1 MGIIATIANHKG
13 GVGKSTLVYN
23 LARYLLKYYP
33 KILILDFDPQANT
46 TWWFSEYADELKVK
60 INDVLKYGVTYDL
73 QDDEHIGKFNTL
85 VQYATAETVKK
96 NGSISLIGS
105 SLDLA
110 SAKLELSKYDS
121 IVYFKII
128 EIIRKISEP
137 YDLTIID
144 TPPSIEMLTSSAI
157 NASDYVLLPIQ
168 LDLLAIKG
176 AMDIA
181 QILIPTAHR
190 YYNPNLKILGVI
202 INLHRDTKAQRA
214 SKKTAAEAFGHYL
227 FNTIISRSEK
237 IGQLATTKGTIDK
250 SKSDNQF
257 ALLAEEIHDRILEDI
272 KQRSEKGVQSANT
285 NKTRQNAGGK
295 HNRV

>member
-1 MGIIATIANHKG
+1 
-13 GVGKSTLVYN
+13 VYN
-23 LARYLLKYYP
+23 LSRYLLKYYP
-33 KILILDFDPQANT
+33 KILVLDFDPQANT
-46 TWWFSEYADELKVK
+46 TWWLSEYANELNVK
-60 INDVLKYGVTYDL
+60 IHDVLRYGVTYDL
-73 QDDEHIGKFNTL
+73 QDAENLDKFDTL
-85 VQYATAETVKK
+85 VQYATVETVKK
-96 NGSISLIGS
+96 DGSISLIGS

-110 SAKLELSKYDS
+110 ATKLELSKYDS

-176 AMDIA
+176 AMDITK
-181 QILIPTAHR
+181 ILIPTAHR
-190 YYNPNLKILGVI
+190 YYNPNLRILGVI
-202 INLHRDTKAQRA
+202 VNLHRDTKAQRA
-214 SKKTAAEAFGHYL
+214 TKKTAADAFGHYL

-237 IGQLATTKGTIDK
+237 VGRLATTKGSIDK

-257 ALLAEEIHDRILEDI
+257 GLLAEEIHNRILEDT
-272 KQRSEKGVQSANT
+272 KRSKEGVQHG
-285 NKTRQNAGGK
+285 NKTR
-295 HNRV
+295 

>member
-23 LARYLLKYYP
+23 LSRYLLKYYP
-33 KILILDFDPQANT
+33 KILVLDFDPQANT
-46 TWWFSEYADELKVK
+46 TWWLSEYADEIKVK
-60 INDVLKYGVTYDL
+60 IHDILKYGVTYDFQEKEYL
-73 QDDEHIGKFNTL
+73 EKFNTL
-85 VQYATAETVKK
+85 VKYATVETVKK
-96 NGSISLIGS
+96 DGSISLIGS

-110 SAKLELSKYDS
+110 TTKLELSKYDS
-121 IVYFKII
+121 IVYFKVI
-128 EIIRKISEP
+128 EIIRKISES

-176 AMDIA
+176 ATDIA
-181 QILIPTAHR
+181 KILVPTAHR

-214 SKKTAAEAFGHYL
+214 SKKTAYETFGHYL
-227 FNTIISRSEK
+227 FNTMISRSEK
-237 IGQLATTKGTIDK
+237 VGQIATTRGTIDK

-257 ALLAEEIHDRILEDI
+257 ALLAEEIHNRILQDTI
-272 KQRSEKGVQSANT
+272 RTKKGG
-285 NKTRQNAGGK
+285 QNANEERQTNGNE
-295 HNRV
+295 HR